1 MPRLAKYQT
10 SVPQLSKPFQEIDDN
25 YLRAIEYGSFSY
37 LVYSYAPKQSHLKK
51 AIILGLGLGGY
62 EWLLKSQFAPAST
75 KVKANSS
82 IPSNN
87 KK

>member
-10 SVPQLSKPFQEIDDN
+10 SVPQLSKPLQEIDDN

-37 LVYSYAPKQSHLKK
+37 LVNAYAPKKSNLHKSLLLS
-51 AIILGLGLGGY
+51 IVIVSY
-62 EWLLKSQFAPAST
+62 EGLLKSQFAPAST